1 MSELQA
7 AVSLPLRSCH
17 ADELPGFGYYQQR
30 RSFREEL
37 HPFGSAPFVMENVQ
51 IHCAHVADPP
61 MRQAPLLGEQTA
73 EIAAELS
80 RSGSGRDRRAA
91 RARGAGDAADR
102 RYRPAVGEPRFG
114 DLVACP

>member
-1 MSELQA
+1 MAERTATRAMSELQA
-7 AVSLPLRSCH
+7 AGVPAAAVLH

-73 EIAAELS
+73 EIAAELL
-80 RSGSGRDRRAA
+80 GLGPAEIAA
-91 RARGAGDAADR
+91 LHERGVLETPQIDATV
-102 RYRPAVGEPRFG
+102 P
-114 DLVACP
+114 L